1 MSALRAAS
9 DCGDT
14 AIALRSSPDLSQSF
28 KLAEIDCEVS
38 SKDKQTQKACVVLC
52 CAWILF
58 AFFTSGLLL
67 STTQTP
73 LETELWLRYRV
84 NYPVKY
90 HRTTFMTDV

>member
-38 SKDKQTQKACVVLC
+38 SKDKQTQKACVMLRLDFVC
-52 CAWILF
+52 
-58 AFFTSGLLL
+58 FFYIWTIVVNHSN
-67 STTQTP
+67 TP
-73 LETELWLRYRV
+73 
-84 NYPVKY
+84 
-90 HRTTFMTDV
+90 